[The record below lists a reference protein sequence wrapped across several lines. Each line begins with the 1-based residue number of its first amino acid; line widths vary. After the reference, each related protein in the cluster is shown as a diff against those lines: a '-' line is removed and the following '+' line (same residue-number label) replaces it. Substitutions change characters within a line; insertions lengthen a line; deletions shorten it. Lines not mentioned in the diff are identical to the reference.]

1 MSVSTP
7 AAGTNSS
14 GQAEQGTSGSKISN
28 SSSLSLN
35 TNEFLNLMMD
45 ELQNQDPLNP
55 SSSDPT
61 QYLTELAQ
69 MTSVEQE
76 TNTAQNT
83 QTTAQGQS
91 VSQAVGL
98 IGDSVTYLDQ
108 STGDKVTGTVSSV
121 QITSSGPTLTVDGTA
136 GVDLGSILNVTAA
149 GSPTTGSPA
158 TGSPATGSPTAGS
171 PTAGSPTTGS
181 STAGSSTTGSPTTG
195 SPTTGSPATGS
206 PTWGS
211 GTSTGTGA

>member
-1 MSVSTP
+1 MSISTP
-7 AAGTNSS
+7 NVGTNSS
-14 GQAEQGTSGSKISN
+14 GQAEQGTAGSSISN

-83 QTTAQGQS
+83 QDTAQAQS
-91 VSQAVGL
+91 VNQAVSL
-98 IGDSVTYLDQ
+98 IGHTITYVDQ
-108 STGDKVTGTVSSV
+108 TTGAKLSGTVSSV
-121 QITSSGPTLTVDGTA
+121 QITSSGPTVTVG
-136 GVDLGSILNVTAA
+136 TAA
-149 GSPTTGSPA
+149 GVTL
-158 TGSPATGSPTAGS
+158 
-171 PTAGSPTTGS
+171 S
-181 STAGSSTTGSPTTG
+181 SITNVS
-195 SPTTGSPATGS
+195 
-206 PTWGS
+206 
-211 GTSTGTGA
+211 